1 MKKETGMT
9 YQAARKELE
18 ALVEEL
24 ERPNADLGQ
33 IAAKVKRALELVKFC
48 RKMQIHYS
56 MILKTN
62 DRKQVH
68 LGTGSLP

>member
-48 RKMQIHYS
+48 GDYLYKVQEDADTLLHDFE
-56 MILKTN
+56 N
-62 DRKQVH
+62 E
-68 LGTGSLP
+68 